1 MWIFIFGVDSE
12 PLCMKALLE
21 SGSLQKLLFLNVLI
35 LF

>member
-21 SGSLQKLLFLNVLI
+21 SGSLQKLLFLMS
-35 LF
+35 